1 MGDFGADTELQEQA
15 DGTFSRVLHRDWEI
29 WGPNGGYLGALALRA
44 AGAHCGRAR
53 PANATVHFLGVA
65 GFDDPV
71 ELTVTTLRASKVA
84 TSVRVSMHQAG
95 RPVLEAMVWGI
106 DEGLGGLQH
115 TFGEPPPVP
124 HWADLPTIQE
134 RAAAEGVDVTS
145 RYRFWENFEQRPT
158 EWVSDWVNRGPLPPV
173 YENWMRFIP
182 TPHASTPWL
191 EAGRLLLLVDLGA
204 WPAVSRAHVD
214 APYMAPSIDVS
225 CEFHRL
231 PAEPGWYLLHG
242 VAPHSGDG
250 LVGSH
255 QQVWSDRG
263 ELLASGIS
271 HLLCRPTG

>member
-1 MGDFGADTELQEQA
+1 MGDFAADTELTVVG
-15 DGTFSRVLHRDWEI
+15 DGSFTRLLHRDWEI

-124 HWADLPTIQE
+124 HWPGVGCWGPM
-134 RAAAEGVDVTS
+134 AA
-145 RYRFWENFEQRPT
+145 
-158 EWVSDWVNRGPLPPV
+158 
-173 YENWMRFIP
+173 M
-182 TPHASTPWL
+182 
-191 EAGRLLLLVDLGA
+191 AGRACG
-204 WPAVSRAHVD
+204 
-214 APYMAPSIDVS
+214 
-225 CEFHRL
+225 
-231 PAEPGWYLLHG
+231 
-242 VAPHSGDG
+242 
-250 LVGSH
+250 
-255 QQVWSDRG
+255 
-263 ELLASGIS
+263 
-271 HLLCRPTG
+271 